1 MTISRAAVAGIVSA
15 SLIGSGVGEP
25 PNTAQGHGARHHSPS
40 VVGALSGG
48 DVSDAPEGI
57 PVEVVEQVAAD
68 MGVSPELAEAHLIW
82 QADFER
88 SESSLRKSYP
98 ETYGGGFISGPMTG
112 TIHFV
117 KGAQWDRISIG
128 LEGVTVMAD
137 RLVSERVLDAEVD
150 RMAEILAG
158 GAGLQDGWSVHPD
171 YSRGEI
177 KITLDSGSVA
187 SLGSAG
193 AVGSTVGAPI
203 DAVLN
208 PPVGAKVN
216 VGWANISGRV

>member
-15 SLIGSGVGEP
+15 FLIGSGVGEP

-88 SESSLRKSYP
+88 LESRLRESYP

-112 TIHFV
+112 TIYFV
-117 KGAQWDRISIG
+117 KGAQWDRTSIG
-128 LEGVTVMAD
+128 LEGVTV
-137 RLVSERVLDAEVD
+137 
-150 RMAEILAG
+150 
-158 GAGLQDGWSVHPD
+158 
-171 YSRGEI
+171 
-177 KITLDSGSVA
+177 
-187 SLGSAG
+187 
-193 AVGSTVGAPI
+193 
-203 DAVLN
+203 
-208 PPVGAKVN
+208 
-216 VGWANISGRV
+216 SGRVEADETRGGGALPKKDGRVHCSASFVGVKNGIKGITTAMHCLLTDTPWYRQYAGSSWDYTHSRSWYRGYYGDFGFFATDAPEIDT

>member
-15 SLIGSGVGEP
+15 FLIGSGVGEP

-82 QADFER
+82 QADFGRLE
-88 SESSLRKSYP
+88 SYP

-112 TIHFV
+112 TIYFV
-117 KGAQWDRISIG
+117 KGAQWDRTSIG

-150 RMAEILAG
+150 RMAEILA
-158 GAGLQDGWSVHPD
+158 
-171 YSRGEI
+171 Y
-177 KITLDSGSVA
+177 
-187 SLGSAG
+187 
-193 AVGSTVGAPI
+193 
-203 DAVLN
+203 
-208 PPVGAKVN
+208 
-216 VGWANISGRV
+216 